1 MMIES
6 LIQLKLPF
14 QKPQVVRL
22 KRFGPALFRLGL
34 FDRYDRVEWLQGE
47 LVGFGIIV
55 FHTYRSPK
63 VLRLVLR
70 DDFSEALYRNFEG
83 QTVEIDVKL
92 VGSIND

>member
-22 KRFGPALFRLGL
+22 KRFGPTLFRLGL

-63 VLRLVLR
+63 VIRLVLR
-70 DDFSEALYRNFEG
+70 DDFSEGLYRNFEG

>member
-1 MMIES
+1 
-6 LIQLKLPF
+6 
-14 QKPQVVRL
+14 
-22 KRFGPALFRLGL
+22 
-34 FDRYDRVEWLQGE
+34 
-47 LVGFGIIV
+47 
-55 FHTYRSPK
+55 

>member
-14 QKPQVVRL
+14 QKPQTVRL
-22 KRFGPALFRLGL
+22 KRLGAALYRLGL
-34 FDRYDRVEWLQGE
+34 FDRYDRVEWLEGE

-55 FHTYRSPK
+55 FTTYRRPK
-63 VLRLVLR
+63 VIRLVLR
-70 DDFSEALYRNFEG
+70 DDFSEGLYRNFEG
-83 QTVEIDVKL
+83 QTIEIDVKL